1 MKKKL
6 LCKCLITFGF
16 LLFFSFLLPSTL
28 AEATTTSIE
37 NEKNDYRL
45 NLKSITLVKDKS
57 YTLKVYGLSETAKVS
72 YKSNDVEIASVSED
86 GGVIT
91 ANKVGTTIVTATI
104 IDGAIKTPLTCDV
117 TVGLPAFS
125 VKLTKSRIIMGLD
138 GIDFLNV
145 ILKPSNTVEDA
156 RFSSK
161 DSSIASV
168 STGGRISAKKYG
180 LTYVFAEIDAK
191 DSDGRCKYSRSTV
204 IVVSPA
210 DTTILDGYF
219 SSHPELYY
227 INEDD
232 LTKALDEYFN
242 TKYDPNSST
251 SLDKSLN
258 RYLDDKF
265 NLADYRAKRE
275 AELAK
280 IQ

>member
-16 LLFFSFLLPSTL
+16 LLFFTFLLPFTS
-28 AEATTTSIE
+28 AKATTTSNE

-57 YTLKVYGLSETAKVS
+57 YTLKVYNSGDDKVLF
-72 YKSNDVEIASVSED
+72 KSSDVEIASVSED
-86 GGVIT
+86 GVIT
-91 ANKVGTTIVTATI
+91 ANKVGTTVVTATV
-104 IDGAIKTPLTCDV
+104 IDGANKIPLTCDV

-125 VKLTKSRIIMGLD
+125 VKLTKSRVVLGLD
-138 GIDFLNV
+138 GTDFLNV
-145 ILKPSNTVEDA
+145 ILKPSNTVENA

-161 DSSIASV
+161 DSSIVSV
-168 STGGRISAKKYG
+168 SPAGRLTAKKYG
-180 LTYVFAEIDAK
+180 LTYVFAMIEASY
-191 DSDGRCKYSRSTV
+191 SDGTPKYSRCAV
-204 IVVSPA
+204 IVTSPTDA
-210 DTTILDGYF
+210 PILDAYF
-219 SSHPELYY
+219 SNHPELDY
-227 INEDD
+227 ISEDD

-265 NLADYRAKRE
+265 NLADYRAKRD
-275 AELAK
+275 ADLAK